1 MDFLSY
7 EKGAEMMLY
16 NNICKELGLQIFF
29 HYKNFLITELG
40 LLRICHVTL
49 ITVLI
54 IAIVWPAQ
62 PTHKFDKKQNIRQ
75 QTWSFIA
82 SYENNQ

>member
-1 MDFLSY
+1 M
-7 EKGAEMMLY
+7 
-16 NNICKELGLQIFF
+16 QIFF
-29 HYKNFLITELG
+29 HYKNFFIELG

>member
-1 MDFLSY
+1 
-7 EKGAEMMLY
+7 MLY
-16 NNICKELGLQIFF
+16 NNYCEELGLQIFF
-29 HYKNFLITELG
+29 HYKNFFIELG